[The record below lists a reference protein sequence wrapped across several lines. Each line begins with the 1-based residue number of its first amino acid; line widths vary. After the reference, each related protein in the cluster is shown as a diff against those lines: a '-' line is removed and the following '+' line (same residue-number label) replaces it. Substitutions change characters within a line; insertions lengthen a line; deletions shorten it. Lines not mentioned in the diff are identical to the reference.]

1 MVAAAIT
8 KGDIVL
14 ENVIPD
20 HLRPVMAKLIEM
32 GCVVEEG
39 ESTIRVIGPK
49 NIMPTDIKTMPHP
62 GFPTDLQ
69 SPFMALLSIAEG
81 NSMVIETVFEN
92 RFMNVPE
99 LNRMG
104 ADIKIEGK
112 SAVIQGVKNLEGSNV
127 VATDLRAGAALILS
141 GMVAEGQ
148 TRVTEIYHVERGY
161 VDIVKKLSSLGANI
175 EKIED

>member
-1 MVAAAIT
+1 
-8 KGDIVL
+8 
-14 ENVIPD
+14 
-20 HLRPVMAKLIEM
+20 MAKLIEM

-49 NIMPTDIKTMPHP
+49 NIMPTDIIKTMPHP

-104 ADIKIEGK
+104 ADIK
-112 SAVIQGVKNLEGSNV
+112 
-127 VATDLRAGAALILS
+127 
-141 GMVAEGQ
+141 
-148 TRVTEIYHVERGY
+148 
-161 VDIVKKLSSLGANI
+161 
-175 EKIED
+175 

>member
-1 MVAAAIT
+1 
-8 KGDIVL
+8 
-14 ENVIPD
+14 
-20 HLRPVMAKLIEM
+20 
-32 GCVVEEG
+32 
-39 ESTIRVIGPK
+39 
-49 NIMPTDIKTMPHP
+49 MPTDIKTMPHP

-148 TRVTEIYHVERGY
+148 TKVTEIYHVERGY